1 MRFNF
6 IDVLKIEVGLSF
18 EMSRPWR
25 FFNGV
30 TCHSNMSTNSGCVRH
45 CHDRRTP
52 PTHGEEEVPDEGP
65 GHVVVGVHDGLA
77 ELLLCHHGS
86 RALVD
91 HALNLVPQVLDG
103 VQIRT

>member
-1 MRFNF
+1 MASHATQTCPL
-6 IDVLKIEVGLSF
+6 IA
-18 EMSRPWR
+18 
-25 FFNGV
+25 GV
-30 TCHSNMSTNSGCVRH
+30 SAIAG
-45 CHDRRTP
+45 HDRRTP
-52 PTHGEEEVPDEGP
+52 PTHGEEEVPDESP
-65 GHVVVGVHDGLA
+65 GHIVVGVHDSVA

>member
-1 MRFNF
+1 
-6 IDVLKIEVGLSF
+6 
-18 EMSRPWR
+18 MSRPWR

-30 TCHSNMSTNSGCVRH
+30 TCHSNMSTHSGN
-45 CHDRRTP
+45 DSRTP
-52 PTHGEEEVPDEGP
+52 PTHGEEEVPGEGP

>member
-1 MRFNF
+1 MASHATQTCPL
-6 IDVLKIEVGLSF
+6 IA
-18 EMSRPWR
+18 
-25 FFNGV
+25 GV
-30 TCHSNMSTNSGCVRH
+30 SAIAG
-45 CHDRRTP
+45 HDRRTP

-65 GHVVVGVHDGLA
+65 GNVVVGVHDGLA
-77 ELLLCHHGS
+77 ELHHGS